1 MPFWVI
7 AYQAFERRIEKFLS
21 FLTISFFLGKILKR
35 KAITIKLKAVMA
47 F

>member
-1 MPFWVI
+1 MPLEVI
-7 AYQAFERRIEKFLS
+7 TFQAFERRIEKFLS

-35 KAITIKLKAVMA
+35 KATTIKLKAVMA